1 MPKDIKSIPKIILNI
16 ALFSLFTYLV
26 IVGQKN
32 GWPVKWLVDI
42 FKISNV
48 RAMGLG
54 IMIVGLIGL
63 LLQLYSYNKR
73 YQ

>member
-16 ALFSLFTYLV
+16 ALFSLFIYLV

-42 FKISNV
+42 FNISNV

-73 YQ
+73 FQ

>member
-16 ALFSLFTYLV
+16 ALFSLFIYLV

>member
-1 MPKDIKSIPKIILNI
+1 MPKDIKAILKLVLNI
-16 ALFSLFTYLV
+16 VLFFLFIYLV
-26 IVGQKN
+26 IAGQKN
-32 GWPVKWLVDI
+32 GWPVKWLVQV
-42 FKISNV
+42 FKVSNI

>member
-1 MPKDIKSIPKIILNI
+1 MPKDIKAILKLVLNI
-16 ALFSLFTYLV
+16 ALFSLYIYLV
-26 IVGQKN
+26 IAGQKN

-42 FKISNV
+42 FKVSNV

-73 YQ
+73 CQ